1 MYNSPH
7 GVRVMALVLLWL
19 SHWVTLSEA
28 NSGATKRRM
37 LLPPATAAC
46 NLSWK
51 VPEKMFLKVP
61 GLQEHWFFLVLT
73 KIAAEMD
80 LRWEQMDTKWTK
92 RAGAVFN
99 P

>member
-1 MYNSPH
+1 
-7 GVRVMALVLLWL
+7 
-19 SHWVTLSEA
+19 
-28 NSGATKRRM
+28 M

-73 KIAAEMD
+73 K
-80 LRWEQMDTKWTK
+80 LLLKWICDGNKWIPNGPNELVLFSTLDS
-92 RAGAVFN
+92 
-99 P
+99 